1 MFLLFRG
8 SVYLSCSLVVYI
20 FRSGWLLD
28 MVPWNLGV
36 TSLTSQEEGVNEKKK
51 SHQYAKPVTRCPILT
66 QLPDLPSLPDCSSV
80 QQSLRH
86 HLQVSSVQRWGRRS
100 ELTLETERQMV
111 RPCASAQQREDL
123 QRVVEVYQTR
133 EAFLCLL

>member
-1 MFLLFRG
+1 MMSLLFRG

-51 SHQYAKPVTRCPILT
+51 AINMQNLS
-66 QLPDLPSLPDCSSV
+66 PDAL
-80 QQSLRH
+80 
-86 HLQVSSVQRWGRRS
+86 
-100 ELTLETERQMV
+100 
-111 RPCASAQQREDL
+111 
-123 QRVVEVYQTR
+123 
-133 EAFLCLL
+133 F